1 MRHGHALGCGRGG
14 RWADPA
20 SWANPDLLA
29 WALQAMSGRGRGR
42 GARGRLGRG
51 FGPGGGPPFG
61 PPWGGP
67 PFGQR
72 RRMRRGDVRA
82 AVLVLLAEEPR
93 NGYALMQEVE
103 QRSEGAWRPS
113 PGSVYPT
120 LAQLEDE
127 GLVRAEVI
135 DGRKRFALTE
145 EGRAYLEQRR
155 EEFGEPWTG
164 LNDDFGEGRARLRNL
179 ASGLGGAVMQVAAS
193 GDDAQVEQAS
203 RVLAEA
209 RKALYRILA
218 EEFGDESSQ
227 DVADV

>member
-1 MRHGHALGCGRGG
+1 MPHSLGCGRGR
-14 RWADPA
+14 RWADMWAHPA
-20 SWANPDLLA
+20 HLA
-29 WALQAMSGRGRGR
+29 WALQAMTGGRGRGLGR
-42 GARGRLGRG
+42 GPRGRPGRG
-51 FGPGGGPPFG
+51 FGLWGGPLFG
-61 PPWGGP
+61 PPSGGP

-82 AVLVLLAEEPR
+82 ALLVLLADEPR

-103 QRSEGAWRPS
+103 RRSEGVWRPS

-127 GLVRAEVI
+127 GLVRAEVV

-145 EGRAYLEQRR
+145 EGRAYVEKRR
-155 EEFGEPWTG
+155 EEFGEPWAG
-164 LNDDFGEGRARLRNL
+164 LNDDFGEGRTRLRNL
-179 ASGLGGAVMQVAAS
+179 VWGLGGAVMQVATS
-193 GDDAQVEQAS
+193 GDDAQVEQAN

-218 EEFGDESSQ
+218 EDAGDEAAQ
-227 DVADV
+227 DVADE